1 MVVSGVLSLLSPIQK
16 FMGAM
21 IVLFVLN
28 FLFGLLS
35 AIVNKEGWST
45 KKAMWFF
52 GYCAIFFVTCA
63 SLFIIGHF
71 MGQPDEAQAVVKCIC
86 FLAIYIFCTNI
97 VRNWKSLLVEGTAWY
112 KFVDLLYY
120 VLTMEVIEKLPIV
133 KRWQEQAPSQP
144 SPVGKEKEPTPSPFL
159 KGGEQKGANSSKVH
173 GGSKIQKKRV

>member
-1 MVVSGVLSLLSPIQK
+1 MNDWKSILIMIVGGVMSLLSPIEK

-21 IVLFVLN
+21 TVLFILN
-28 FLFGLLS
+28 FMFGLLS

-63 SLFIIGHF
+63 SLFVIGHF

-86 FLAIYIFCTNI
+86 FLAVYIFSVNI
-97 VRNWKSLLVEGTAWY
+97 VRNWKSVLVKGTAWY

-120 VLTMEVIEKLPIV
+120 VLTMEVIEKLPMV
-133 KRWQEQAPSQP
+133 KRWQEGGPRA
-144 SPVGKEKEPTPSPFL
+144 VIEKGLE
-159 KGGEQKGANSSKVH
+159 GVEKVEN
-173 GGSKIQKKRV
+173 GRDGVATNETRNEKRI